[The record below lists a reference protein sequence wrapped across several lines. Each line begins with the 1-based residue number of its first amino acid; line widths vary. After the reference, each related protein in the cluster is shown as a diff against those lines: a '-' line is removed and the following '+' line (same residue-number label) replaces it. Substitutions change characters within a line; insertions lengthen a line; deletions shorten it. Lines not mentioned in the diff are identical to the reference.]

1 MLTSY
6 LNQGNQGSERF
17 RNSIKLY
24 SYSSGHK
31 RGSWAWGGS
40 KSWHDGVVCMGLVRV
55 GAAGCGLTGLLGSQN
70 TSILTRVWLEVIDN
84 YYCLMR
90 MGTL

>member
-6 LNQGNQGSERF
+6 LNQGNQGPERF

-55 GAAGCGLTGLLGSQN
+55 GGS
-70 TSILTRVWLEVIDN
+70 RVWAERPTWLTKYLHFDQG
-84 YYCLMR
+84 LA
-90 MGTL
+90 